1 MLENIGGGKKV
12 SPDEFK
18 IVSHSPLT
26 MPPNAELRP
35 PRPGEPRPQEVTPA
49 DQAKEALSPALAGRT
64 QQRVTGS
71 GGGPPPPATGSEQAL
86 VQKAGQSAGSGID
99 PNIRSRVNQDTK
111 TLNDNDKSF
120 VDSLIFWQELAAPG
134 HHHRPDQGAAAAARR
149 PGGRPAGQRQPA
161 DHNATQ
167 ARTARRRL
175 LIPGSMLRRRGLLGG
190 LAAGAALGPQAP
202 AWAKLFSVDR
212 RRAETFTLANGLQA
226 VVLPS
231 SRAPIVTQFVVYK
244 AGSADE
250 VFGKTGVAHFLEHM
264 MFKGTAT
271 VGPTEFSRI
280 VSKNGGRD
288 NAYTTYDSTGYYQT
302 VSPDRLEL
310 VMRMEADRMAGLRI
324 TEKELIPERQVVLEE
339 RRMRTDNSPSALLDE
354 AVAEQLF
361 GRHKPYGM
369 PVIGYVDD
377 VKRLS
382 VGDLT
387 AFYLKF
393 YAPNNAFLII
403 AGDTTVEQVRK
414 LAEKHYG
421 PIATRKVEPRRRPGE
436 GAPDLPQRVIR
447 ADARVAE
454 PRWSRHYLAPSYAKG
469 QTQHAYALQ
478 VLAHYPGRRRDQPPV
493 ARPGGR
499 SHARAVDLGE
509 LQPDQNSASPRSISA
524 CIRRR
529 PARWWKSR
537 PPSAAS
543 LAG

>member
-1 MLENIGGGKKV
+1 
-12 SPDEFK
+12 
-18 IVSHSPLT
+18 
-26 MPPNAELRP
+26 
-35 PRPGEPRPQEVTPA
+35 
-49 DQAKEALSPALAGRT
+49 
-64 QQRVTGS
+64 
-71 GGGPPPPATGSEQAL
+71 
-86 VQKAGQSAGSGID
+86 
-99 PNIRSRVNQDTK
+99 
-111 TLNDNDKSF
+111 
-120 VDSLIFWQELAAPG
+120 
-134 HHHRPDQGAAAAARR
+134 
-149 PGGRPAGQRQPA
+149 
-161 DHNATQ
+161 
-167 ARTARRRL
+167 
-175 LIPGSMLRRRGLLGG
+175 LLGG

-302 VSPDRLEL
+302 VAPDRLEL
-310 VMRMEADRMAGLRI
+310 VMRMEADRMTGLRI

-339 RRMRTDNSPSALLDE
+339 RRMRTDNSPSALLEE

-377 VKRLS
+377 VKRLT

-393 YAPNNAFLII
+393 YAPNNAILIV
-403 AGDTTVEQVRK
+403 AGDTTVDQVRK

-421 PIATRKVEPRRRPGE
+421 PIASRKVEPRRRPDV
-436 GAPDLPQRVIR
+436 GAADLPQRTIR

-454 PRWSRHYLAPSYAKG
+454 PRWSRHYLAPSYRKG
-469 QTQHAYALQ
+469 ATQHAYALQ
-478 VLAHYPGRRRDQPPV
+478 VLAHLL
-493 ARPGGR
+493 GGGETSR
-499 SHARAVDLGE
+499 LWRALVVDRTLALSTWASYSPTSLGLTSFDLGVHPAPTSTMVE
-509 LQPDQNSASPRSISA
+509 IESAVGGQLGKLIDEGVSPEDVERAQNQLLAAAIYSQDSLASGPRTYAATLAIGGTVADIDAWPQRISA
-524 CIRRR
+524 VTPTDVIAAARHVWR
-529 PARWWKSR
+529 PEGLVTAMLTPQAGSR
-537 PPSAAS
+537 
-543 LAG
+543 